1 MTVSD
6 LILRLQELQK
16 KIGSGAAVKIGKAKD
31 NPEETFEFFETRR
44 IENEIVLMPTSIWDR
59 KKHD

>member
-6 LILRLQELQK
+6 LILRLKELQK
-16 KIGSGAAVKIGKAKD
+16 KVGSGAAVKIGKVKD

-44 IENEIVLMPTSIWDR
+44 IENEIVLMPTSIWER
-59 KKHD
+59 KR